1 MDGRLRRVCH
11 EKASDNAVMKS
22 ALLAQS
28 GARGA
33 RLLRLVVQY
42 TTIDRQ
48 RIIFRRDGVVHNRFE
63 AVTGKNDRADLELDA
78 AAPAHLY

>member
-1 MDGRLRRVCH
+1 MPRESELD
-11 EKASDNAVMKS
+11 ES
-22 ALLAQS
+22 ALLAQL

-33 RLLRLVVQY
+33 RLELYYGWLVQY

-48 RIIFRRDGVVHNRFE
+48 RIIFRRDGVVHNRYRFE

-78 AAPAHLY
+78 AGAPLY

>member
-1 MDGRLRRVCH
+1 MESSLI
-11 EKASDNAVMKS
+11 EKRAPRAV
-22 ALLAQS
+22 

-33 RLLRLVVQY
+33 RLPGTTSTAGWLQY

-48 RIIFRRDGVVHNRFE
+48 RIIFRRDGVVHNRYRFE

-78 AAPAHLY
+78 AGAPLY